1 MKKKCKEKKGLSPTN
16 WDKLGSIS
24 YHNELNSF
32 IESGNQSEEKM
43 KDCKMQGISSG
54 VSLLIL
60 RFFLAWEFLEAGLE
74 KWNGQN
80 WFTEIQDRFPFP
92 FNLIPAD
99 INWHVAMGSELIFP
113 FLLIFGVLTRFSALS
128 LTVLISVAW
137 YSIHADSGY
146 NVCDNGYK
154 LPLIYVVTLLIL
166 ITQGAGKLSLD
177 TLIKKVYPT
186 KSWLKFL

>member
-1 MKKKCKEKKGLSPTN
+1 
-16 WDKLGSIS
+16 
-24 YHNELNSF
+24 
-32 IESGNQSEEKM
+32 M

-80 WFTEIQDRFPFP
+80 WFT
-92 FNLIPAD
+92 D
-99 INWHVAMGSELIFP
+99 INWHVAMGAELILP
-113 FLLIFGVLTRFSALS
+113 FLLIFGVLTRFSALG
-128 LTVLISVAW
+128 LTILISVAW

>member
-1 MKKKCKEKKGLSPTN
+1 
-16 WDKLGSIS
+16 
-24 YHNELNSF
+24 
-32 IESGNQSEEKM
+32 M

-113 FLLIFGVLTRFSALS
+113 FLLIFAHWARRISTILSKVFSII
-128 LTVLISVAW
+128 IS
-137 YSIHADSGY
+137 SSE
-146 NVCDNGYK
+146 
-154 LPLIYVVTLLIL
+154 
-166 ITQGAGKLSLD
+166 
-177 TLIKKVYPT
+177 
-186 KSWLKFL
+186 

>member
-1 MKKKCKEKKGLSPTN
+1 
-16 WDKLGSIS
+16 
-24 YHNELNSF
+24 
-32 IESGNQSEEKM
+32 M

-99 INWHVAMGSELIFP
+99 INWHVAMGSELILP
-113 FLLIFGVLTRFSALS
+113 FLLIFGVLTRFSALG
-128 LTVLISVAW
+128 LTIFNLCCMV
-137 YSIHADSGY
+137 
-146 NVCDNGYK
+146 
-154 LPLIYVVTLLIL
+154 
-166 ITQGAGKLSLD
+166 
-177 TLIKKVYPT
+177 
-186 KSWLKFL
+186 

>member
-1 MKKKCKEKKGLSPTN
+1 
-16 WDKLGSIS
+16 
-24 YHNELNSF
+24 
-32 IESGNQSEEKM
+32 M

-99 INWHVAMGSELIFP
+99 VNWHVAMGSELILP
-113 FLLIFGVLTRFSALS
+113 FLLIFGVLTRFSALG
-128 LTVLISVAW
+128 LTILISVAW